1 MSSRIYRD
9 EAERRHNV
17 RADAQQRHPDS
28 ALLVGLL
35 IAWSDAE
42 AACKVPGLSPD
53 SRRQAEQTARTGMEE
68 YRRVKSLPIVF
79 PYAVTMSAK

>member
-9 EAERRHNV
+9 KAERRHNV
-17 RADAQQRHPDS
+17 LADAQQRHPDS

-35 IAWSDAE
+35 VTWSDAE
-42 AACKVPGLSPD
+42 AACKVPGLTPAD
-53 SRRQAEQTARTGMEE
+53 RRQAEQTARTTMEE

-79 PYAVTMSAK
+79 PYAVILPAK